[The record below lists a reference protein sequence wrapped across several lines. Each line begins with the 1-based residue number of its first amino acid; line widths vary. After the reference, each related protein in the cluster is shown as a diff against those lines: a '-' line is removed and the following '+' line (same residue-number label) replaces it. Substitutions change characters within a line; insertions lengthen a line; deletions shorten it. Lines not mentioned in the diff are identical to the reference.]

1 MNQPKFDGA
10 TFTPVLDE
18 ARLSSS
24 LERVVKVM
32 RDGQMVTLASAQLV
46 PGDNNFCGPPVPV
59 GPCCAPGGGCLGIMP
74 QAQKATALMR
84 LRVVAVGWPPK
95 VSSTS

>member
-32 RDGQMVTLASAQLV
+32 RDGQYRTLREIANMAQCSEAGASA
-46 PGDNNFCGPPVPV
+46 
-59 GPCCAPGGGCLGIMP
+59 
-74 QAQKATALMR
+74 R
-84 LRVVAVGWPPK
+84 LRDLRKDRFKAEYRVKEVCSERLAATGTWKYKVVFQ
-95 VSSTS
+95 